1 MEAVAGVMRC
11 LIVLLLLMTSKSTA
25 FPKKATREA
34 YCISVKKSLAA
45 LNRRIS
51 FAKSVFES
59 SLMSTKNVRNKC
71 YLISKNLRD
80 QELAENKE
88 RTRAVEEYHTA
99 ILFIQPQIRGYE
111 VEVQRLNAE
120 LQSECN
126 FLSSLAPLTT
136 SFRRSA
142 RRKLA
147 RVHDAA
153 MQALTLSQKAKQ
165 YSILASNRG
174 CLRSAKSQS
183 QEEKNDPVQVPP
195 VGVEDAGSS
204 ETATPDTTK
213 ANYTDEEQVTD
224 TASDGPYAPSLE
236 GDRDAGST
244 TNKSGHRNFNKKR
257 GRLQAQPSA

>member
-25 FPKKATREA
+25 FPKKATKG
-34 YCISVKKSLAA
+34 YCVSVKKSLASV
-45 LNRRIS
+45 NRRIS

-71 YLISKNLRD
+71 YLISKNLTD
-80 QELAENKE
+80 QELAENEE

-126 FLSSLAPLTT
+126 FLSSLAPWKT
-136 SFRRSA
+136 SLRRSA

-147 RVHDAA
+147 WLNDAA

-174 CLRSAKSQS
+174 CMRSAKSQS